1 MSQLSISAQLELRQ
15 AQDALWEISNKEKIT
30 PAEKRKFDALLARVS
45 LLKSGA
51 ISDEVRA
58 KQADAAAKEFGIT
71 IERLSEEQRARNERR
86 EEFRRFLKIG
96 ETRTYSGMNTTTGA
110 NGGFLV
116 PADFQ
121 DELFKGIAQYDPL
134 MDENNVRL
142 LRTDNARAITLPGI
156 DLSTISSSIVV
167 QNTQVA
173 PVANPTVSKNVLAG
187 YTYKTNPIAGTFELE
202 QDSFE
207 GLSSILTQAFSVG
220 LARGIGAD
228 LVNGNGT
235 TAPQGLLTAA
245 ANSGVTTGAAGV
257 ISATDI
263 NDIYFSVNRAYRNS
277 PKCAWVMSDTV
288 YQMIRAAKDSNNR
301 PLLNMHGDDE
311 VLMGKRVLVSPSVP
325 SVAGSQGII
334 FGDLSQY
341 VVRVVKNSTEITRSI
356 ETPGYAEKGI
366 ALYTA
371 WTRVDANLIAPG
383 SVTPVVYAT
392 LHS

>member
-15 AQDALWEISNKEKIT
+15 AQDALLEISNKEKIT
-30 PAEKRKFDALLARVS
+30 PAEKRQFDALLAKIS

-86 EEFRRFLKIG
+86 EEFRHFLKTG
-96 ETRTYSGMNTTTGA
+96 QTQTRSYA
-110 NGGFLV
+110 
-116 PADFQ
+116 
-121 DELFKGIAQYDPL
+121 GI
-134 MDENNVRL
+134 
-142 LRTDNARAITLPGI
+142 
-156 DLSTISSSIVV
+156 
-167 QNTQVA
+167 
-173 PVANPTVSKNVLAG
+173 
-187 YTYKTNPIAGTFELE
+187 
-202 QDSFE
+202 
-207 GLSSILTQAFSVG
+207 QAFSVG
-220 LARGIGAD
+220 IARGAGAD

-245 ANSGVTTGAAGV
+245 ANSGVTTQASGV
-257 ISATDI
+257 ISATDV
-263 NDIYFSVNRAYRNS
+263 NDTYFSLNRAYRNS

-311 VLMGKRVLVSPSVP
+311 TLMGKKILVSPSVP
-325 SVAGSQGII
+325 SAAGSKGLI

-356 ETPGYAEKGI
+356 ETPGYAEMGI

>member
-15 AQDALWEISNKEKIT
+15 CQDELLAISNKEKIT

-156 DLSTISSSIVV
+156 ALDTISSSIVT
-167 QNTQVA
+167 QNTQIA

-366 ALYTA
+366 ALFTA